1 MKIKIIFLPIAFIL
15 LLFLILNLFYQRID
29 SRKDFSSA
37 AFFRLMGAS
46 AESLT
51 GILVKSVPVDNLD
64 EKEYG
69 EALKER
75 FNAGKNNIS
84 YNRINKIMKILSVKK
99 KKNFDYEVFVLED
112 LSSNAYAMPGGV
124 IVVTRGLCNI
134 MTDDELAAILGHE
147 MGHIEL
153 SHAFD
158 KVRIEIAAK
167 KLNIETLGEMTNIG
181 TNIIINNIYSMAQ
194 ENEADEYAWSILN
207 ETNLRTKA
215 LSDAL
220 IKLKDENENYA
231 KRKENMDYFTSH
243 PPIEKRIE
251 KFTERER
258 IMKKNP

>member
-1 MKIKIIFLPIAFIL
+1 MKIKIIFLPISIVL
-15 LLFLILNLFYQRID
+15 LMLLIINLYYQRID
-29 SRKDFSSA
+29 SKKDFSSS

-75 FNAGKNNIS
+75 FSSGKTNIS
-84 YNRINKIMKILSVKK
+84 YKRINKIMKILEVKK
-99 KKNFDYEVFVLED
+99 KKKFDYEVFVLED
-112 LSSNAYAMPGGV
+112 LTPNAYAMPGGV

-134 MTDDELAAILGHE
+134 MTDGELAAILGHE

-167 KLNIETLGEMTNIG
+167 KMKIETLGEMTNIG

-194 ENEADEYAWSILN
+194 ENEADEYAWSILH
-207 ETNLRTKA
+207 ETNLETKG
-215 LSDAL
+215 LPDAL
-220 IKLKDENENYA
+220 IKLK
-231 KRKENMDYFTSH
+231 KENVNYVNKAESVDYFSSH
-243 PPIEKRIE
+243 PPIDKRIE

>member
-1 MKIKIIFLPIAFIL
+1 MKIKIMFLPISISL
-15 LLFLILNLFYQRID
+15 IIFLIVNLYYQRID
-29 SRKDFSSA
+29 SKIDFSSS

-51 GILVKSVPVDNLD
+51 GILVKSVPVNNLD

-75 FNAGKNNIS
+75 FSPGKKNIS
-84 YNRINKIMKILSVKK
+84 YNRINKIMKVLAVKK

-112 LSSNAYAMPGGV
+112 LSPNAYAMPGGV
-124 IVVTRGLCNI
+124 IVVTRGLCNL
-134 MTDDELAAILGHE
+134 MNDDELAAIIGHE

-167 KLNIETLGEMTNIG
+167 KMKIETLGEMTNIG
-181 TNIIINNIYSMAQ
+181 TSIIINNIYSMAQ
-194 ENEADEYAWSILN
+194 ENEADEYAWSILC
-207 ETNLRTKA
+207 ETNLKTKG
-215 LSDAL
+215 LPDAL
-220 IKLKDENENYA
+220 IKLKNEKINYI
-231 KRKENMDYFTSH
+231 KKTESVDYFSSH